1 MDVMAFLPGKLV
13 FRRLRHQFL
22 CVDFALNNIPLLSE
36 QYFSFARFR
45 LATAQF
51 CFFALEQL
59 PPAAFT
65 KSRYIFNY
73 GAKHTYFLRSQNVE
87 FGLEITGAAGAIFR
101 LSPFG
106 NPIKYRFYRD
116 KVFRSLEILDL
127 SEKS

>member
-1 MDVMAFLPGKLV
+1 M
-13 FRRLRHQFL
+13 
-22 CVDFALNNIPLLSE
+22 C
-36 QYFSFARFR
+36 RFR
-45 LATAQF
+45 LEQYTPPIGTIFLFCALSPGNGPILLFRFGAITARSIY
-51 CFFALEQL
+51 EIDI
-59 PPAAFT
+59 
-65 KSRYIFNY
+65 YIFNY